1 MKSKLQLLG
10 IFALFWLVLS
20 CKNNQTASDSKSA
33 DQPVDLS
40 ENIFLEVETT
50 PCYGECPVY
59 TLTIYQD
66 STIQYN
72 GKMFTQK
79 TGKFAGKAKA
89 KHIEQIKNALEQ
101 ASFFKLNRVYNDSS
115 VTDLPTTI
123 IAAQT
128 DGKKNHVKARYNE
141 PDSFRKL
148 SSFLFEFI
156 DELPLKQ
163 VETK

>member
-1 MKSKLQLLG
+1 M
-10 IFALFWLVLS
+10 A
-20 CKNNQTASDSKSA
+20 
-33 DQPVDLS
+33 
-40 ENIFLEVETT
+40 ENIFIQVETT

-66 STIQYN
+66 SSIRYN
-72 GKMFTQK
+72 GKMFTKK
-79 TGKFAGKAKA
+79 TGKFAGKAEA

-101 ASFFKLNRVYNDSS
+101 ASFFKLNRVYDDSS

-128 DGKKNHVKARYNE
+128 EGKKNRVRARYNE

-156 DELPLKQ
+156 DELPLEQ